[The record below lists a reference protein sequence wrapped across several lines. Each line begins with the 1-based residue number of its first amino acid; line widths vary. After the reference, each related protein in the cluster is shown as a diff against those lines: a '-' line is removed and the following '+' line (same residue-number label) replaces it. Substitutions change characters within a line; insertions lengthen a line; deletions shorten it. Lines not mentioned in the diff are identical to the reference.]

1 MRNLERVANAKA
13 QAKEQQQ
20 AFERQPATGE
30 QVPVP
35 VLEPPVE
42 LGWLEELEQVL
53 VPAELGLAH
62 SGGAALAQGPGVGLQ
77 PCLP

>member
-1 MRNLERVANAKA
+1 M
-13 QAKEQQQ
+13 
-20 AFERQPATGE
+20 TGE
-30 QVPVP
+30 QVPVL
-35 VLEPPVE
+35 VLKPPVE
-42 LGWLEELEQVL
+42 LGWQEELEQVL